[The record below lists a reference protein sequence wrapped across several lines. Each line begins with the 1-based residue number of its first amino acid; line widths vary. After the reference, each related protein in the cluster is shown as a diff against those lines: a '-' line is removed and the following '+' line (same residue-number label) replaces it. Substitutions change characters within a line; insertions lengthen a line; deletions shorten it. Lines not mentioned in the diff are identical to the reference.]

1 MGAASQRTA
10 QSRESG
16 NPTGPHRELGPR
28 FRGDERTA
36 MFSARRRLAG
46 FVRTLRENGFK
57 VGLAE
62 TRDALA
68 IFASPAAVRP
78 ASLKP
83 ALRALFCATHS
94 DWERFDEI
102 FDAYWG
108 GRHMRQRQV
117 LAGAPSGSGPP
128 ARRLAQA
135 DAPQDALGLPDHVER
150 RIASDGDEPADGRGR
165 REGASQAEAL
175 TTTDLRHIVDPDDV
189 AATHALAARLAR
201 VMRAQLVRREQVRRR
216 GRRLDLRR
224 TIHRNVS
231 HGGTPIDLA
240 WRRRKIKPLRLV
252 ILLDASGSMSLY
264 TAFFVRFLHGVVDS
278 FREAEAFVFHTRLAH
293 VSPSLRDRDVT
304 RAVDKLAL
312 MAQGIGGGTR
322 IGESLATFNRWHA
335 RRVINSRTA
344 VIIVSDGYDTGE
356 PERLGEEMRRLRRRC
371 RRIVWLNPLI
381 GWRDYSPQA
390 RGMQAALP
398 HVDLFAPAH
407 NLQSLAALEPYLAR
421 I

>member
-1 MGAASQRTA
+1 MEASKQTVRP
-10 QSRESG
+10 RESG
-16 NPTGPHRELGPR
+16 DPVLDSR
-28 FRGDERTA
+28 FRGNERKESIGA
-36 MFSARRRLAG
+36 PARRRLAG
-46 FVRTLRENGFK
+46 FAHTLRDNGFR

-62 TRDALA
+62 TRDALQ
-68 IFASPAAVRP
+68 ILTSPAALR
-78 ASLKP
+78 ATSLKS
-83 ALRALFCATHS
+83 ALRSLFCATHS
-94 DWERFDEI
+94 DWQRFDEI
-102 FDAYWG
+102 FDAFWH

-117 LAGAPSGSGPP
+117 LSGSPIASHAP
-128 ARRLAQA
+128 ARRLAEA
-135 DAPQDALGLPDHVER
+135 HVPQEALGLPDHVER
-150 RIASDGDEPADGRGR
+150 RADGGGESTAGDRGR
-165 REGASQAEAL
+165 REGASRAEAL
-175 TTTDLRHIVDPDDV
+175 RAADLRHIVEPEDV

-201 VMRAQLVRREQVRRR
+201 VMRARLVRREQIRRR

-231 HGGTPIDLA
+231 HGGTLLDLA

-252 ILLDASGSMSLY
+252 VLLDASGSMSLY
-264 TAFFVRFLHGVVDS
+264 TAFFVRFLHSVVDA

-304 RAVDKLAL
+304 RAVEKLAL

-344 VIIVSDGYDTGE
+344 LIIVSDGYDTGE
-356 PERLGEEMRRLRRRC
+356 PGQLGEEMRRLRRRC
-371 RRIVWLNPLI
+371 RKIIWLNPLI

-390 RGMQAALP
+390 RGMQAALVY
-398 HVDLFAPAH
+398 VDLFAPAH
-407 NLQSLAALEPYLAR
+407 NLESLAALEPYLAR